1 MLRIKPKP
9 YTDNQIE
16 YYSYIN
22 YNFSNGYLIEEDNIL
37 NSIDASLPT
46 EKELAEQRKRY
57 NSKFKE
63 VERKSKE
70 FERKMTKQHARSIL
84 TPQFICE
91 NELSV
96 WEDQYDIY
104 VCDKDGSWVKWDRD
118 TYEHFKTKKGFKF
131 KHVSKF

>member
-46 EKELAEQRKRY
+46 GKELVEQRKRY
-57 NSKFKE
+57 NKKMKE
-63 VERKSKE
+63 LKDKIITNVEE
-70 FERKMTKQHARSIL
+70 I
-84 TPQFICE
+84 
-91 NELSV
+91 
-96 WEDQYDIY
+96 YDEKLIE
-104 VCDKDGSWVKWDRD
+104 VLDKDGSTTYWDRD
-118 TYEHFKTKKGFKF
+118 TYEMMKERFN
-131 KHVSKF
+131 VSEL